1 MSATNFVGL
10 EIDDIQ
16 ELEREIY
23 REKIYNKFL
32 NDPFNMEKNIL
43 KLVRKSKTG
52 KPKHVA
58 KAKKIIDAMTAINND
73 SQRLL
78 RYDVNHLY
86 WRILIENYE
95 FTPQQMCNIWL
106 LASKASNSMLID

>member
-1 MSATNFVGL
+1 MEKMGIQEGSFKQDKRQKRSTNNNFVML
-10 EIDDIQ
+10 EGFDKE
-16 ELEREIY
+16 ELDKERY
-23 REKIYNKFL
+23 REKMYNKFL
-32 NDPFNMEKNIL
+32 NDPFNMEKNIM

-78 RYDVNHLY
+78 RYDVAQLY
-86 WRILIENYE
+86 WRILIENY
-95 FTPQQMCNIWL
+95 
-106 LASKASNSMLID
+106 

>member
-1 MSATNFVGL
+1 M
-10 EIDDIQ
+10 
-16 ELEREIY
+16 
-23 REKIYNKFL
+23 YNKFL

-43 KLVRKSKTG
+43 KLVRKAKTG

-58 KAKKIIDAMTAINND
+58 KAKKIVDAMTAINND

-78 RYDVNHLY
+78 RYDVSHLY

-95 FTPQQMCNIWL
+95 FTSQQMCNIWL
-106 LASKASNSMLID
+106 LASKASNSMLIDQEQNQNYYFILRDHNIDYPNPCFN

>member
-1 MSATNFVGL
+1 M
-10 EIDDIQ
+10 
-16 ELEREIY
+16 
-23 REKIYNKFL
+23 YNKFL

-86 WRILIENYE
+86 WRILIENYQ
-95 FTPQQMCNIWL
+95 FTSQQMCNIWL